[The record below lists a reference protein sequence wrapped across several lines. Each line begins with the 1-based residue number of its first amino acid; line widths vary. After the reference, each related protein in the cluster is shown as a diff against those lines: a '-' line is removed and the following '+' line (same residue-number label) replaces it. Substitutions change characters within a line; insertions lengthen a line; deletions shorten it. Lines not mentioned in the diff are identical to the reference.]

1 MAITHQ
7 ITASNSSLIK
17 MERHLNWRLLVA
29 LCGNMAFWA
38 VLISSFSHSHS
49 VNAQP
54 TAQTAAEMLSTA
66 RG

>member
-1 MAITHQ
+1 MAITHH

-17 MERHLNWRLLVA
+17 MEQHLNWRLIIA

-38 VLISSFSHSHS
+38 VLISSFSHSPS

-54 TAQTAAEMLSTA
+54 TAQTAAKMLSAT
-66 RG
+66 RS